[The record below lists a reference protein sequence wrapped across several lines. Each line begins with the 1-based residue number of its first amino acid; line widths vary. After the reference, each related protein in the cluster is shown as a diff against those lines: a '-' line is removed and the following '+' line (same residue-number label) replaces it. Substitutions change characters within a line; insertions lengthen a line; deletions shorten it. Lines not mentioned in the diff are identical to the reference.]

1 MFYHTEEH
9 LIELKIVGDLT
20 LEMVKRMTLEFIDL
34 AGKHNCPLLLNDCR
48 EARLKMSASEIFK
61 VHEIMAEA
69 ASSLGLNVHRLKRA
83 VVVSNDVEWYRFF
96 ENVTV
101 NRGQNTRI
109 FHDIGEAKQWL
120 QTVPPVPG

>member
-1 MFYHTEEH
+1 
-9 LIELKIVGDLT
+9 
-20 LEMVKRMTLEFIDL
+20 
-34 AGKHNCPLLLNDCR
+34 
-48 EARLKMSASEIFK
+48 
-61 VHEIMAEA
+61 
-69 ASSLGLNVHRLKRA
+69 

-120 QTVPPVPG
+120 QIVPPVQG